1 MMAEK
6 LPGTNIQGSPTIDC
20 RVKSLKKTYHAIA
33 EMRGPS
39 CSGFG
44 WNEEFQCIIAERD
57 LFDSWIKSHPA
68 AKGLLHKSFPYYDDL
83 SYVFGKDRTTGAR
96 SETFPNVR
104 SNVSNMFNDT
114 IPLGDSHDEDIPTMY
129 SQGVHMS
136 PDEMFGIR
144 AGQASER
151 RNCSSVSKRK
161 RGSERYETVEVIR
174 SVMEFGNEQLKAIA
188 DWPKEKSAMEVEMRA
203 QVVKQLQDIPKLRSQ
218 DRAKLMQI
226 LFRSLE
232 AIEGFL
238 SIPTELKLEY
248 CNILLQNIV

>member
-1 MMAEK
+1 
-6 LPGTNIQGSPTIDC
+6 
-20 RVKSLKKTYHAIA
+20 
-33 EMRGPS
+33 MRGPS

-57 LFDSWIKSHPA
+57 LFDT
-68 AKGLLHKSFPYYDDL
+68 KGLLHKSFPYYDDL
-83 SYVFGKDRTTGAR
+83 SYVFGKDRATGAR
-96 SETFPNVR
+96 SETFPNVG

-174 SVMEFGNEQLKAIA
+174 SVMEFGNEL
-188 DWPKEKSAMEVEMRA
+188 
-203 QVVKQLQDIPKLRSQ
+203 
-218 DRAKLMQI
+218 AK
-226 LFRSLE
+226 RE
-232 AIEGFL
+232 A
-238 SIPTELKLEY
+238 
-248 CNILLQNIV
+248 CNGGRNACSSCETTARYP